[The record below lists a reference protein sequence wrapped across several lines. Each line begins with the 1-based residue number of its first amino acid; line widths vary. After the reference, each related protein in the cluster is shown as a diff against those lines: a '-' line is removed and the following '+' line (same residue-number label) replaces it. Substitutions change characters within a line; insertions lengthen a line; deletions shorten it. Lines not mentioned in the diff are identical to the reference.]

1 MITFKYN
8 NKIWK
13 PKNPE
18 KKLRQ
23 LGITWDDVEIIEEET
38 KEVKKD
44 IEYQDIKLYYF
55 INEKTGES
63 ISSIYPELRDY
74 PVNANDYEPIS
85 REDLERRIT
94 ERSNRVLQRE
104 M

>member
-23 LGITWDDVEIIEEET
+23 LGITWDNVEIIKEEVSTLEDEIDT
-38 KEVKKD
+38 SV
-44 IEYQDIKLYYF
+44 QLYRF
-55 INEKTGES
+55 KNTLTNEE
-63 ISSIYPELRDY
+63 IISIYPSLEHLKKII
-74 PVNANDYEPIS
+74 NINDYIM
-85 REDLERRIT
+85 I
-94 ERSNRVLQRE
+94 
-104 M
+104 